1 MRIIVALV
9 HILVRVLERQ
19 SLNTLD
25 ISDKIENKGLIIAPS
40 RIHAHNKSIL

>member
-19 SLNTLD
+19 SLN
-25 ISDKIENKGLIIAPS
+25 KVPLILAIRLKQEINNNS
-40 RIHAHNKSIL
+40 Y